1 MNLLNT
7 FLMEKLDEFS
17 SIEQAAMEQSPAH
30 ETEVRHNFINA
41 SSFLDDIA
49 EGVGGIVENVGD
61 HVVAG
66 VEDAVN
72 DVAEI
77 GENVAAVAEGA
88 ADLVDA
94 VAGGMIIDHVF
105 TKKQTALLQD
115 INLECSVD
123 ELISLRSGLM
133 KANAMRK

>member
-1 MNLLNT
+1 MKN
-7 FLMEKLDEFS
+7 LDEFS

-30 ETEVRHNFINA
+30 ETNVHYNFMKL

-94 VAGGMIIDHVF
+94 VAGGVIIDRVF
-105 TKKQTALLQD
+105 TKKQTALLKSV
-115 INLECSVD
+115 NLECSVD
-123 ELISLRSGLM
+123 ELIDLRSSLM
-133 KANAMRK
+133 KVKSIRE